1 LQALKQQFLSWKTDR
16 YRWPSL
22 CDHIQRKL
30 YSLVMHLGR
39 KMEML
44 IGSCLCGKIGIEVP
58 DDFDYMGNCHCSECR
73 KFTGSDYSSVGGIS
87 SSKFAFTRGEEFVSI
102 YSKSEETELAFCKC
116 CGSSLFSRKIT
127 GGKHNIRLGILDST
141 PTHKPNFHIFVASKA
156 PWFNINDD
164 LKQFDKS
171 PVK

>member
-1 LQALKQQFLSWKTDR
+1 
-16 YRWPSL
+16 
-22 CDHIQRKL
+22 
-30 YSLVMHLGR
+30 
-39 KMEML
+39 MEML
-44 IGSCLCGKIGIEVP
+44 TGSCLCGKIGIEVP

-87 SSKFAFTRGEEFVSI
+87 SSKFVFTKGEEFVSI

-156 PWFNINDD
+156 PWFDINDG
-164 LKQFDKS
+164 LKLFDKG